1 MLQVSATVHL
11 TWPQSQWT
19 VHLIDVSRSGVA
31 FASALPL
38 EFGTSFVLSF
48 SLPSADQPCSVL
60 GNVVYCGDAG
70 RSGLYRVGARLMRMS
85 PETQELILDFVTS
98 PVTPPPCRDESGN
111 TSR

>member
-19 VHLIDVSRSGVA
+19 VHLIDLSRGGVA

-38 EFGTSFVLSF
+38 EFGASFVLSF
-48 SLPSADQPCSVL
+48 SLPGADKPCAVL
-60 GNVVYCGDAG
+60 GSVVYCGATG
-70 RSGLYRVGARLMRMS
+70 ASGLYRVGARLLRTS

-98 PVTPPPCRDESGN
+98 PTTPPPYRGG
-111 TSR
+111 